1 MIEEELR
8 KLPPRPYIP
17 AMLYIAFVAAAMAYA
32 VDEVFWRVHLH
43 TLSVRLSIACLALVF
58 IGALLAGTLL
68 AKMGGCLSAMQLAC
82 SIFLLITMFAAA
94 VGVHFSWEREAT
106 GCRVSPSGVQYKI
119 GTDPRI
125 SKRGY
130 SYDAECIAGGHDQ
143 VGSVRLMSNDIYE
156 PGQLVTVVG
165 RSRAIGED
173 DWSRSL
179 DRKGIA
185 CEVDVI
191 KTTHI
196 DAGSQTIFERIRSVL
211 LKRIEPDR
219 SRARSII
226 AALTCG
232 RTTDLAG
239 NGLRDR
245 CAEIGVSHLFAV
257 SGAHLGIVTSL
268 LFLLMNRFGIA
279 GSKATALSLLPCLG
293 FVVLTGASFSSVR
306 SFLMSCF
313 GLLTGCSDRRRH
325 ALSALSLTACLMIA
339 VDPRAIFDLGFCF
352 SFLSVLAINLFYSY
366 GTCFFIRC
374 HVPPTLASSI
384 SATLCAQIATL
395 PLAVPVFGSISLL
408 APISNIILAPLVGA
422 LLSFSIVLM
431 PFIAFVPLILEPV
444 YWVSSSCVFLID
456 LLGAVPFASL
466 SISDP
471 DLMGPI
477 VLGLMTVL
485 YRVWPEPYP
494 RSVGLICGC
503 LALCLVI
510 PFLRYRFWA
519 PAQVVVMD
527 VGQADCILI
536 RDGSSTVL
544 VDAGVDERA
553 SEALLRNRVLSLD
566 SVIITHW
573 DLDHYGG
580 LEAILKHCRV
590 RNIIVAQGA
599 SDGIP
604 PEIDKAISARIKE
617 MSFGDRMKIGS
628 FGATMVWPRERVV
641 GDSNGDSLCLK
652 LEYHQGT
659 SNLRIALTGDSEKDQ
674 EHEYDQAIGDVD
686 VLKLGHH
693 GSKVSVDDE
702 VMSVLKPE
710 LCIASAG
717 SGNRYGHP
725 SKECQNIVAASKSRF
740 LCTKDVGDITVS
752 PSERGFRVHVGR
764 TASEHAM
771 LE

>member
-43 TLSVRLSIACLALVF
+43 TLSVRLSIVCLALVF
-58 IGALLAGTLL
+58 IVALLAGTLL
-68 AKMGGCLSAMQLAC
+68 VKMSGCLSVMQLAC
-82 SIFLLITMFAAA
+82 SIFLLITVFATA
-94 VGVHFSWEREAT
+94 VGTHFSWEREAN
-106 GCRVSPSGVQYKI
+106 GCRVSPRSVQYKI
-119 GTDPRI
+119 SSDPRTF
-125 SKRGY
+125 KHGY
-130 SYDAECIAGGHDQ
+130 SYDADCIAGGHAW
-143 VGSVRLMSNDIYE
+143 VGAVRLISNDTYE

-165 RSRAIGED
+165 RAKEIAED

-179 DRKGIA
+179 YRKGVA
-185 CEVDVI
+185 CEVNVI
-191 KTTHI
+191 KTTHV
-196 DAGSQTIFERIRSVL
+196 DAGSQTVFERIRSLL

-232 RTTDLAG
+232 RTTELAE

-245 CAEIGVSHLFAV
+245 CSEIGVSHLFA
-257 SGAHLGIVTSL
+257 GAHLGIVASL
-268 LFLLMNRFGIA
+268 LLTLMSHSGIA
-279 GSKATALSLLPCLG
+279 GSKASALSLVPCLG

-306 SFLMSCF
+306 SFLMTCL
-313 GLLTGCSDRRRH
+313 GLVTGYSDRRRH
-325 ALSALSLTACLMIA
+325 ALSALALTACLMIA
-339 VDPRAIFDLGFCF
+339 IDPRAIFDLGFCF
-352 SFLSVLAINLFYSY
+352 SFLSVLSINLFNSY

-374 HVPPTLASSI
+374 HVPPTLASNI
-384 SATLCAQIATL
+384 STSLCAQIATW
-395 PLAVPVFGSISLL
+395 PLAVSVFGSFSLL
-408 APISNIILAPLVGA
+408 APIANIVLAPLVGA
-422 LLSFSIVLM
+422 LCSFSIVLM
-431 PFIAFVPLILEPV
+431 PFIAFVPLVLEPV

-456 LLGAVPFASL
+456 LLSDVPFASL
-466 SISDP
+466 SLSDSG
-471 DLMGPI
+471 LMVPI
-477 VLGLMTVL
+477 VLGLMVVL
-485 YRVWPEPYP
+485 FRAWPEPNP
-494 RSVGLICGC
+494 RSVSLTFGF
-503 LALCLVI
+503 LAFCLVI
-510 PFLRYRFWA
+510 PFLGYRFWA

-536 RDGSSTVL
+536 RDGSSAVL
-544 VDAGVDERA
+544 IDAGVDERA

-566 SVIITHW
+566 AVVITHW

-599 SDGIP
+599 SVGIP
-604 PEIDKAISARIKE
+604 SELDKAISTRMHE
-617 MSFGDRMKIGS
+617 MSYGDRMKIGS
-628 FGATMVWPRERVV
+628 FGATMVWPRESVA

-659 SNLRIALTGDSEKDQ
+659 SNLKIALTGDSEKDQ
-674 EHEYDQAIGDVD
+674 EHEYGQSIGDVD

-693 GSKVSVDDE
+693 GSKVSVDEE
-702 VMSVLKPE
+702 VMNVLKPE

-752 PSERGFRVHVGR
+752 PSERGLRVHVGR
-764 TASEHAM
+764 AASEHTM

>member
-1 MIEEELR
+1 MIEEELQ

-17 AMLYIAFVAAAMAYA
+17 AMLCIALIAPATAYS
-32 VDEVFWRVHLH
+32 VDEVFWLAHLH
-43 TLSVRLSIACLALVF
+43 TLSVRLSIVCLALIF
-58 IGALLAGTLL
+58 IGLLLASTLL
-68 AKMGGCLSAMQLAC
+68 VKMNRCPSTLQLAC
-82 SIFLLITMFAAA
+82 SIFLLIAVFVTA
-94 VGVHFSWEREAT
+94 VGVHFTWEREAIC
-106 GCRVSPSGVQYKI
+106 CRVTPSSVQYKI
-119 GTDPRI
+119 SSDRRT
-125 SKRGY
+125 SNRGY
-130 SYDAECIAGGHDQ
+130 SYDAECVAEGHERL
-143 VGSVRLMSNDIYE
+143 GTVRLISNDTYE
-156 PGQLVTVVG
+156 PGQMVDVVG
-165 RSRAIGED
+165 RSKPIGDD

-179 DRKGIA
+179 YRKGIA
-185 CEVDVI
+185 CVVEVI

-196 DAGSQTIFERIRSVL
+196 DATSQTIFERIRSLL

-232 RTTDLAG
+232 RTTEVAET
-239 NGLRDR
+239 GLRDR

-257 SGAHLGIVTSL
+257 SGAHLGIVASL
-268 LFLLMNRFGIA
+268 LLALMNRFGLA
-279 GSKATALSLLPCLG
+279 GSKASAFSLLPCLG

-313 GLLTGCSDRRRH
+313 GVLTGCSDRRRH
-325 ALSALSLTACLMIA
+325 ALSALALTACLMIA
-339 VDPRAIFDLGFCF
+339 VDPRSIFDLGFCF
-352 SFLSVLAINLFYSY
+352 SFLSVLSINLFSSY
-366 GTCFFIRC
+366 GICFFIRC

-384 SATLCAQIATL
+384 SSSLCAQIATL
-395 PLAVPVFGSISLL
+395 PLAVSVFGSLSLL

-422 LLSFSIVLM
+422 LLSMSIALM
-431 PFIAFVPLILEPV
+431 PFIAFVPHVLEPV
-444 YWVSSSCVFLID
+444 CWVSSSCVFLID
-456 LLGAVPFASL
+456 LLCDVPFASL

-471 DLMGPI
+471 GLMGPI
-477 VLGLMTVL
+477 VLGLMAVL
-485 YRVWPEPYP
+485 YRVWPEPCP
-494 RSVGLICGC
+494 RSVGLTCGC
-503 LALCLVI
+503 LALCLII

-536 RDGSSTVL
+536 RDGSSAVL
-544 VDAGVDERA
+544 IDAGVDERA

-566 SVIITHW
+566 AVIITHW

-580 LEAILKHCRV
+580 LEAIVKHCRV

-604 PEIDKAISARIKE
+604 SELDKLITTRTQE
-617 MSFGDRMKIGS
+617 MSYGDRMKIG
-628 FGATMVWPRERVV
+628 FFEATMVWPRESVA

-652 LEYHQGT
+652 LEYHQGA
-659 SNLRIALTGDSEKDQ
+659 SNLKIALTGDSEKDQ
-674 EHEYDQAIGDVD
+674 EHEYDQSIGDVD

-702 VMSVLKPE
+702 VMNILKPE

-725 SKECQNIVAASKSRF
+725 SEECQEVVAASKSRF
-740 LCTKDVGDITVS
+740 LCTKDVGDISVS
-752 PSERGFRVHVGR
+752 PSDGGFRVHVER
-764 TASEHAM
+764 NASERAM